1 MLKGERQPVPQE
13 SEYTPEQIERIK
25 FLLVQFETGI
35 DFDNNEEQA
44 KNCIGLHGTSLDAFL
59 PLITDGV
66 TRGTSQTDDGYAQDN
81 IHPGDLYFYPR
92 FSAIPNKVKD
102 ILFFDPNVKQLYAE
116 ARGKPYS
123 SIESD
128 TDIYAKI
135 IAKQHQ
141 LLTQL
146 GFDLNCSDDI
156 RHAVIELVSHV
167 KISNPK
173 KTEIDTAI
181 YSKIEKYFQKS
192 DSTTFQGLFKEL
204 ESLKVKKVKVS
215 NINVFKKITD
225 KDTLDFAKFNVEYIG
240 DKNKSIGNFE
250 RSAQY
255 TLVSKATE
263 KNKEFKFYFIK
274 FYSDL
279 LKKDSTSVGV
289 TR

>member
-1 MLKGERQPVPQE
+1 MKTINNFLFLTILLGVIMTACTKKEEHNNISDLEKLRNTNNINVPMDSTQAIN
-13 SEYTPEQIERIK
+13 SITLQK
-25 FLLVQFETGI
+25 VQ
-35 DFDNNEEQA
+35 DV
-44 KNCIGLHGTSLDAFL
+44 LDL
-59 PLITDGV
+59 ST
-66 TRGTSQTDDGYAQDN
+66 
-81 IHPGDLYFYPR
+81 LYL
-92 FSAIPNKVKD
+92 SGN
-102 ILFFDPNVKQLYAE
+102 
-116 ARGKPYS
+116 
-123 SIESD
+123 
-128 TDIYAKI
+128 
-135 IAKQHQ
+135 
-141 LLTQL
+141 
-146 GFDLNCSDDI
+146 
-156 RHAVIELVSHV
+156 
-167 KISNPK
+167 K

-192 DSTTFQGLFKEL
+192 DSTTFHGLFKEI

-215 NINVFKKITD
+215 NINVFKKIND

-279 LKKDSTSVGV
+279 TEKDSTSVAV

>member
-1 MLKGERQPVPQE
+1 MK
-13 SEYTPEQIERIK
+13 TI
-25 FLLVQFETGI
+25 
-35 DFDNNEEQA
+35 NN
-44 KNCIGLHGTSLDAFL
+44 F
-59 PLITDGV
+59 
-66 TRGTSQTDDGYAQDN
+66 
-81 IHPGDLYFYPR
+81 
-92 FSAIPNKVKD
+92 
-102 ILFFDPNVKQLYAE
+102 LFFTILLGVIMIACTKKEETNSVSDLEKLRNTNNINVLMDSTQAINSITLQKVQDVLDLSTLYLS
-116 ARGKPYS
+116 G
-123 SIESD
+123 
-128 TDIYAKI
+128 
-135 IAKQHQ
+135 
-141 LLTQL
+141 
-146 GFDLNCSDDI
+146 N
-156 RHAVIELVSHV
+156 
-167 KISNPK
+167 K

-225 KDTLDFAKFNVEYIG
+225 KDTLDFAKFNVEYSG

-255 TLVSKATE
+255 ILVSKTTE

-279 LKKDSTSVGV
+279 LKKDSISVGV